1 MAWWGK
7 GAKFS
12 VRPLQEGGAYGTRL
26 WRGGCCATVHQVLAR
41 PPGLVARPAR
51 RAASLQPPIGSALP
65 LAPYGTIPHCF
76 CRPIRSVAGHNT
88 SARAGG
94 GEWRSTGVQER
105 RRECSR
111 CGQRVPRTCEELC
124 EVATGKGVDETA
136 AERRGDTAAIALCSD
151 SGPAPCVSP
160 CECTE
165 CTARLASVP
174 LSSTSLSA

>member
-1 MAWWGK
+1 MMG
-7 GAKFS
+7 
-12 VRPLQEGGAYGTRL
+12 EGGSSSLSTSPRGEERMVL
-26 WRGGCCATVHQVLAR
+26 DSGGGGCCATVHQVLAR

-65 LAPYGTIPHCF
+65 LAPYGAILHCF
-76 CRPIRSVAGHNT
+76 RRPIQSVSGHNT

-111 CGQRVPRTCEELC
+111 CVQRVPRTCKELR
-124 EVATGKGVDETA
+124 EVTTGKGVDETT

-151 SGPAPCVSP
+151 SGPAPCASP
-160 CECTE
+160 CECTK